1 MKLNAWNAFIVCTNI
16 YEEWLSLCTLEWKY
30 VVPNTKS
37 YYSMIILYVLNY
49 KSYNQNGDL
58 EKANG
63 CITKGKTR

>member
-1 MKLNAWNAFIVCTNI
+1 
-16 YEEWLSLCTLEWKY
+16 
-30 VVPNTKS
+30 
-37 YYSMIILYVLNY
+37 MIILYVLNY